1 MIKTLIFDFGDVF
14 INLNKEATLIEMQ
27 KLGITSFTKEMLQI
41 NIQYEIGKINTETFL
56 ASYVELFPDYTRE
69 QLSKAWNAIILDFP
83 ENRLKFIESLSKSK
97 KFNLILLSNTNVL
110 HIEKV
115 IENMTLERFNRFKNC
130 FDAFYLSQEIHLRK
144 PNSDIY
150 NFVIEKH
157 NLKPSECLF
166 IDDTK
171 ENTETAN
178 KLGIHTW
185 NINPKT
191 EDILD
196 LFSLKKEL
204 LYF

>member
-14 INLNKEATLIEMQ
+14 INLNKEATLIELQ
-27 KLGITSFTKEMLQI
+27 KMGITSFTKEMLQI

-56 ASYVELFPDYTRE
+56 ASYLEIFPELTNE
-69 QLSKAWNAIILDFP
+69 QLSRAWNALILDFP
-83 ENRLKFIESLSKSK
+83 ENRLNFIEALSESK
-97 KFNLILLSNTNVL
+97 KFNLILLSNTNNL

-115 IENMTLERFNRFKNC
+115 IENMTLERDARFKNC

-150 NFVIEKH
+150 NFVLDTH
-157 NLKPSECLF
+157 DLNSNDCLF

-171 ENTETAN
+171 ENTKTAK
-178 KLGIHTW
+178 KLGFHTW

-191 EDILD
+191 EDITD

-204 LYF
+204 F